1 MAIKNNYIYTGIE
14 ILFTLIVI
22 FLLLPLMKNG
32 SMSYYLII
40 LIFLSQRIKN
50 LFFIE
55 SHVSKVLFKFW
66 NLVNG
71 IVCIAAFA
79 FSLSVMIPDV
89 RNIFKNG
96 ILSVNYMLM
105 GCIVLCLINDTI
117 KFVYLTIDRNRISY
131 NSKKKK

>member
-32 SMSYYLII
+32 GMSYYLII
-40 LIFLSQRIKN
+40 FIFLSQRIKN

-96 ILSVNYMLM
+96 I
-105 GCIVLCLINDTI
+105 
-117 KFVYLTIDRNRISY
+117 
-131 NSKKKK
+131 

>member
-32 SMSYYLII
+32 GMSYYLII
-40 LIFLSQRIKN
+40 FIFLSQRIN

-105 GCIVLCLINDTI
+105 GCVVLCLINDTI